1 MSPKINTKQ
10 RTREFLTTS
19 QAAEILNV
27 SVGTLKKFIY
37 TRKLKTLKT
46 PGGHYR
52 ILKKYLLE
60 GFYKQ
65 ESN

>member
-1 MSPKINTKQ
+1 MSYKINTKQ
-10 RTREFLTTS
+10 RKREFLTTS

-37 TRKLKTLKT
+37 TRKLKALKT

-60 GFYKQ
+60 EFYKQ